1 MEVRMNRK
9 KTVTASFE
17 FVEDLVKSIEYF
29 KTNNREFIT
38 FSPIP
43 NHAVEKA
50 LGQKK
55 SRVGLFTLAGAITGL
70 VSGFSLAVFTA
81 AEWNLVLG
89 GKPAVT
95 LIPFVVIG
103 FEFTILFG
111 AIGTLIGLIINSKL
125 PSYKKIKGY
134 KHEFSVGHFG
144 IAIQADED
152 EIPKLTE
159 MLKLF
164 GSKEVSH
171 E

>member
-1 MEVRMNRK
+1 MSSK
-9 KTVTASFE
+9 KTITASFE
-17 FVEDLVKSIEYF
+17 FVEDLVKSIEHF
-29 KTNNREFIT
+29 KRNNREFIT

-43 NHAVEKA
+43 NHNVEKA
-50 LGQKK
+50 LSQKK
-55 SRVGLFTLAGAITGL
+55 SRVGLFTLAGAIAGL
-70 VSGFSLAVFTA
+70 VFGFLLAAYTA

-89 GKPAVT
+89 GKPPVT

-111 AIGTLIGLIINSKL
+111 AIATLIGLIINSKL

-134 KHEFSVGHFG
+134 KPEFSVGHFG
-144 IAIQADED
+144 IAIQVNED

-159 MLKLF
+159 MLKSF
-164 GSKEVSH
+164 GSQEVNY

>member
-1 MEVRMNRK
+1 VEVKMNNKR
-9 KTVTASFE
+9 TITASFE
-17 FVEDLVKSIEYF
+17 YVEDLVKSIEHF
-29 KTNNREFIT
+29 KNDKHEFIT
-38 FSPIP
+38 FTPIP
-43 NHAVEKA
+43 NHDVEKA

-81 AEWNLVLG
+81 AEWNLILG

-95 LIPFVVIG
+95 LIPYVVIG

-111 AIGTLIGLIINSKL
+111 AIATLIGLIINSKL

-134 KHEFSVGHFG
+134 KPEFSVGTFG
-144 IAIQADED
+144 IAIKADEN
-152 EIPKLTE
+152 EIPKITE

-164 GSKEVSH
+164 GSKEVAY

>member
-1 MEVRMNRK
+1 MNSK
-9 KTVTASFE
+9 KTITASFE
-17 FVEDLVKSIEYF
+17 YVEDLVKSIEHF
-29 KTNNREFIT
+29 KKDDHKFIT

-43 NHAVEKA
+43 NHDVEKA

-55 SRVGLFTLAGAITGL
+55 SRVGLFTLVGAITGL
-70 VSGFSLAVFTA
+70 VFGFSLAVFTA

-89 GKPAVT
+89 GKPPVT

-111 AIGTLIGLIINSKL
+111 AIATLIGLIINSKL
-125 PSYKKIKGY
+125 PSFKNIKGY
-134 KHEFSVGHFG
+134 KPEFSVGHFG
-144 IAIQADED
+144 IAIQVDED

-159 MLKLF
+159 LLKLF
-164 GSKEVSH
+164 GSNEVNH

>member
-1 MEVRMNRK
+1 MEVKMNSE
-9 KTVTASFE
+9 KTITASFE
-17 FVEDLVKSIEYF
+17 YIEDLVRSIEHF
-29 KTNNREFIT
+29 KKDNRKFVT

-43 NHAVEKA
+43 NHEIEKA

-70 VSGFSLAVFTA
+70 VSGFSLAVFTT

-89 GKPAVT
+89 GKPPVT

-111 AIGTLIGLIINSKL
+111 AIATLIGLIINSKL

-134 KHEFSVGHFG
+134 KSEFSVGHFG

-164 GSKEVSH
+164 GSKEVNH